1 MFGVK
6 SNVATFIRFCAF
18 AQLLTVNALIIS
30 LMRSQILL
38 VMTGKTQA
46 ATMKTNITMNTLIL
60 TPPFLLAIFYPQ
72 VGTLA
77 ALLGS
82 FATMLV
88 IYFLPI
94 STYLKYKYSTIRNP
108 ALANIIKKSTVSPL
122 AT

>member
-1 MFGVK
+1 M
-6 SNVATFIRFCAF
+6 
-18 AQLLTVNALIIS
+18 LTVNALIIS

-46 ATMKTNITMNTLIL
+46 ATMKTNITMNTMIL